1 MTQTPD
7 TLADTLAA
15 LSPAQPTPSAV
26 SLSTSRKR
34 GRRPAASPA
43 ATAKAPAP
51 RNKTITLTEPE
62 ISEYSSRAISLK
74 GKAAL
79 RDIIDKTIWQD
90 TFEALKFLPANFA
103 DLVVVDPPY
112 NLTKK
117 FGTKEFKSMDWN
129 DYKRW
134 MDKWLAEVFISLKPN
149 GSLYICSDWNTSIAV
164 PEIAGK
170 YFLLKNRITWER
182 EKGRS
187 SGNNWKNCIEDVW
200 FFTKSSEYTFN
211 LDAVKLKRPVLAP
224 YKEIEGGK
232 YRLTAPSNLWTDI
245 SIPFWSMAE
254 NTPHPT
260 QKPEKLIAKL
270 ILASSNEGDVVFDP
284 FLGSGTTSV
293 TAAKLGRHYVG
304 IEREK
309 EYVAFAEKRLEM
321 AQTDKTIQGY
331 ENGVFKLRHA

>member
-34 GRRPAASPA
+34 GRSPAASPA
-43 ATAKAPAP
+43 AAAKAPAP

-134 MDKWLAEVFISLKPN
+134 MDKWLAEVFISLKPKP
-149 GSLYICSDWNTSIAV
+149 V
-164 PEIAGK
+164 H
-170 YFLLKNRITWER
+170 LLGLEHVYRRSRNRRQI
-182 EKGRS
+182 
-187 SGNNWKNCIEDVW
+187 
-200 FFTKSSEYTFN
+200 FSSEKPHHLGTG
-211 LDAVKLKRPVLAP
+211 KRPQF
-224 YKEIEGGK
+224 
-232 YRLTAPSNLWTDI
+232 R
-245 SIPFWSMAE
+245 
-254 NTPHPT
+254 
-260 QKPEKLIAKL
+260 Q
-270 ILASSNEGDVVFDP
+270 
-284 FLGSGTTSV
+284 
-293 TAAKLGRHYVG
+293 
-304 IEREK
+304 
-309 EYVAFAEKRLEM
+309 
-321 AQTDKTIQGY
+321 
-331 ENGVFKLRHA
+331 